1 MGTRCGDID
10 PGLFQFL
17 ANQNKMSVAEI
28 TNMLNSESGLL
39 GISQLSSDCRT
50 LEDIQEENSMADLAL
65 NMFAYIAAK
74 NIAALAVN
82 LDNIDALIFCGG
94 IGENSSYL
102 RKKIIQQLKILNF
115 HINDD
120 ANNITIKGKQGVIS
134 ANNSNSIMVIPTD
147 ESLMIATDVTQLLS
161 SNNKT

>member
-17 ANQNKMSVAEI
+17 ANQNKMSIAEI

-115 HINDD
+115 YINNDV
-120 ANNITIKGKQGVIS
+120 NNMIIRGKQGVIS
-134 ANNSNSIMVIPTD
+134 AKNSNYIIVIPTD
-147 ESLMIATDVTQLLS
+147 ESLMIATDVAQLLRE
-161 SNNKT
+161 